1 MLRETASQK
10 RIVLWN
16 AAGSAVYA
24 FSSFLMLLI
33 VVRCC
38 GEVEGGI
45 FSMGYAIA
53 QLMLTV
59 GVFESTT
66 YFATDANDRF
76 SHAQYLAFKIATCA
90 LMVVASIFYVMT
102 FQFDAHKAAVAYAL
116 CAYRLFEAVAQYWYG
131 AFQKHERLDLGGFST
146 VWRSI
151 ISIVL
156 FAGVLLPTGDVTLA
170 LVIATASEVIWIGCY
185 DIPRLRKIVRV
196 GKPDFS
202 PKPLAQLFWACLPLF
217 VSSFLAAYLSN
228 ICKYAINDV
237 GTEAMQ
243 TVFNILFM
251 PAFVINLF
259 LIFFMRPS
267 LTKLAKLWLERN
279 TRPFMGILVK
289 LLALAAIITLGV
301 EVVCAFIGIPIL
313 EWFYAVN
320 LEGQT
325 TALLIVMLGGGFLSA
340 SNVFYNALVVIRN
353 QHSVLMGYLIAIGV
367 ASLVA
372 VPFVANQGIMGACN
386 AYAISCAALF
396 LAFVGI
402 FAVCAARQIRK
413 WDKSENKQPA
423 LTEGEEE

>member
-33 VVRCC
+33 VVRTC
-38 GEVEGGI
+38 GEVEAGI

-66 YFATDANDRF
+66 YFATDAGNRF
-76 SHAQYLAFKIATCA
+76 SHAQYLAFKIATCTA
-90 LMVVASIFYVMT
+90 MVVVSVFYVMT
-102 FQFDAHKAAVAYAL
+102 FHFDAHKAAVAYAL

-131 AFQKHERLDLGGFST
+131 AFQKAERLDLGGFST
-146 VWRSI
+146 VWRSV

-156 FAGVLLPTGDVTLA
+156 FAGILLPTGDVVVA
-170 LVIATASEVIWIGCY
+170 LVAATLSEVAWIAAY

-196 GKPDFS
+196 GRPDFS
-202 PKPLAQLFWACLPLF
+202 PKPLGQLTWACLPLF

-237 GTEAMQ
+237 GTDAMQ

-267 LTKLAKLWLERN
+267 LTKLAHLWLERRL
-279 TRPFMGILVK
+279 RPFMGILAK
-289 LLALAAIITLGV
+289 LLGLAALITLGV
-301 EVVCAFIGIPIL
+301 ELACAVVGIPLL
-313 EWFYAVN
+313 EWFYGVE
-320 LEGQT
+320 LGGHT
-325 TALLIVMLGGGFLSA
+325 GALLVVMIGGGFLSA
-340 SNVFYNALVVIRN
+340 SNVFFNALVVIRS
-353 QHSVLMGYLIAIGV
+353 QHAVLAGYAVAIGAASLIAV
-367 ASLVA
+367 PLVA
-372 VPFVANQGIMGACN
+372 EHAVMGACI
-386 AYAISCAALF
+386 AYTISCAVLF
-396 LAFVGI
+396 AAFAAI
-402 FAVCAARQIRK
+402 FALCITRK
-413 WDKSENKQPA
+413 LRSGKSA
-423 LTEGEEE
+423 EESKGNAQAEA

>member
-1 MLRETASQK
+1 MIRETASQK

-33 VVRCC
+33 VVRAC

-53 QLMLTV
+53 QLMLTI

-66 YFATDANDRF
+66 YFATDAGNRF
-76 SHAQYLAFKIATCA
+76 THAQYLAFKFVTCA
-90 LMVVASIFYVMT
+90 LMIIASIFYVMS
-102 FQFDAHKAAVAYAL
+102 FQFDAHKASVAYAL
-116 CAYRLFEAVAQYWYG
+116 CAYRLFEAFSQYWYG
-131 AFQKHERLDLGGFST
+131 AFQKAERLDLGGFSS

-170 LVIATASEVIWIGCY
+170 VVVATISEVVWIIGY
-185 DIPRLRKIVRV
+185 DIPRLRKIVHI

-202 PKPLAQLFWACLPLF
+202 PRPLGQLFWACLPMF
-217 VSSFLAAYLSN
+217 ISSFLAAYLNN
-228 ICKYAINDV
+228 ICKYAIDSA
-237 GTEAMQ
+237 GTDEMQ
-243 TVFNILFM
+243 TIFNILFM

-267 LTKLAKLWLERN
+267 LTTLAKLWLERN
-279 TRPFMGILVK
+279 ARPFMGILAK
-289 LLALAAIITLGV
+289 LLGLAALITLGV
-301 EVVCAFIGIPIL
+301 ELACALIGIPIL
-313 EWFYAVN
+313 EWFYGVD

-325 TALLIVMLGGGFLSA
+325 GALLIVMIGGGFLSA

-353 QHSVLMGYLIAIGV
+353 QHSVLVGYVVAIVLASVIATP
-367 ASLVA
+367 LVA
-372 VPFVANQGIMGACN
+372 GYAIMGACT
-386 AYAISCAALF
+386 AYAISCALLFILFAITFAL
-396 LAFVGI
+396 
-402 FAVCAARQIRK
+402 CAAHQSRK
-413 WDKSENKQPA
+413 WGKSEKA
-423 LTEGEEE
+423 